1 MRLAGRGTMTPAA
14 TPTPAVPAESGSDG
28 NAKAAETVRKGATAV
43 GTAARRYGLAARN
56 AARQRRK
63 ARLDYVVV
71 PIEGPLAERDARPRP
86 FPLNRLPFL
95 ARRPVSLA
103 ELRRRVDA
111 LAADPRVRG
120 VVFHLRQQSL
130 GLAGAEALRAIFAR
144 ARRRGLETVAYLT
157 EVSLASYFAATACD
171 RVVALPAGEFNA
183 LGLHL
188 SATFLR
194 DTFARAGLR
203 FEVVA
208 VSPYK
213 AAGDSL
219 TRRDMSPEHRQNL
232 DWLLDDL
239 YAHVVGKLSADRG
252 MTPERVRGLLNSA
265 PFDLQ
270 HAVEVGLINA
280 TLFED
285 ELGDYLGSGDEP
297 VAVVTWESAASRLVV
312 PFRPRPERVIA
323 VLTVAGMIVEGSG
336 RRPPPLPI
344 PAPALAGSR
353 SVVQALR
360 QAAVDKRVAAIVL
373 AIDSPGG
380 SERAC
385 AAIAHEVK
393 RVRTLKPVVAYLGA
407 TAASG
412 GYYVA
417 APCNAIITQATTITG
432 SIGVLVV
439 RAVLGGVYDW
449 LGAATVELSRG
460 QSASLYQTVQ
470 PWNERQRQQVGRML
484 VTTYDRFKEVVST
497 GRRFD
502 SAQLDDIAQGRVWT
516 GRQAVAQ
523 GLADC
528 LGDLTT
534 AVEYA
539 RTLAHLPD
547 DLDPEVVDVRPRA
560 PELLPETADEA
571 SALHRLGLGWIMQA
585 ERSEAAAW
593 LEALA
598 APVTGSGQ
606 ALTVA
611 PWLIRIRC

>member
-1 MRLAGRGTMTPAA
+1 MGFAGRGSMVQGATPAA
-14 TPTPAVPAESGSDG
+14 SAEAGSERNG
-28 NAKAAETVRKGATAV
+28 TAAGTVRKSAVAV
-43 GTAARRYGLAARN
+43 GTAARRYGLAVRN

-95 ARRPVSLA
+95 ARWPVSLA
-103 ELRRRVDA
+103 ELRRRVDT

-120 VVFHLRQQSL
+120 AVFHLRQQSL
-130 GLAGAEALRAIFAR
+130 GLAGAEALRGIFAR
-144 ARRRGLETVAYLT
+144 AKRRGLETVAYLN

-239 YAHVVGKLSADRG
+239 YAHVVGTLAADRSL
-252 MTPERVRGLLNSA
+252 TPERVRALLNGA

-270 HAVEVGLINA
+270 HAVKVGLLDA
-280 TLFED
+280 TRFED
-285 ELGDYLGSGDEP
+285 ELGDYLGGDGKP
-297 VAVVTWESAASRLVV
+297 AAVVTWESAAARLVV
-312 PFRPRPERVIA
+312 PFRPRPERAIA
-323 VLTVAGMIVEGSG
+323 VLTVAGMIVEGTG
-336 RRPPPLPI
+336 RRPPPLPL

-360 QAAVDKRVAAIVL
+360 QAAADKRVAAIVL

-385 AAIAHEVK
+385 AAIAHEVQ
-393 RVRTLKPVVAYLGA
+393 RVRALKPVVAYLGT

-460 QSASLYQTVQ
+460 QSAGLYQTVQ

-484 VTTYDRFKEVVST
+484 GTAYDRFKAVVGA

-502 SAQLDDIAQGRVWT
+502 STRLDDLAQGRVWT

-539 RTLAHLPD
+539 RTLARLPD

-571 SALHRLGLGWIMQA
+571 TALHRLGLGGMMPA
-585 ERSEAAAW
+585 EWSEATAW
-593 LEALA
+593 LAALA
-598 APVTGSGQ
+598 APVTGGSQ
-606 ALTVA
+606 VLTVA

>member
-1 MRLAGRGTMTPAA
+1 MRLVGRGNVTLAAPPAPAA
-14 TPTPAVPAESGSDG
+14 
-28 NAKAAETVRKGATAV
+28 AAEAGDAGGGQAAATVRKGTVAV

-71 PIEGPLAERDARPRP
+71 PIDGPLAERDARPRP

-103 ELRRRVDA
+103 ELRRRVDT

-120 VVFHLRQQSL
+120 VVFHLRQPPP
-130 GLAGAEALRAIFAR
+130 GLAGAEALRGIFAR
-144 ARRRGLETVAYLT
+144 AKRRGLETVAYLT

-171 RVVALPAGEFNA
+171 RVVAVPAGEFNA

-194 DTFARAGLR
+194 DTLARAGLR

-219 TRRDMSPEHRQNL
+219 TRRDMSPEHRRNL

-239 YAHVVGKLSADRG
+239 YAHVVGTLAADRG
-252 MTPERVRGLLNSA
+252 LTPEQLRALLNSA

-285 ELGDYLGSGDEP
+285 ELGAYLGSDSAP
-297 VAVVTWESAASRLVV
+297 AAVVTWESAVSRLLV

-323 VLTVAGMIVEGSG
+323 VVTVTGMIVEGPG
-336 RRPPPLPI
+336 RRPPPLPL

-360 QAAVDKRVAAIVL
+360 QAATDKRVAAIVL

-380 SERAC
+380 AERAC
-385 AAIAHEVK
+385 AAIAHEVQ
-393 RVRTLKPVVAYLGA
+393 RVRALKPVVAYLGA

-417 APCNAIITQATTITG
+417 APCNATVTQATTITG
-432 SIGVLVV
+432 SIGVLLV
-439 RAVLGGVYDW
+439 RAVLGGVYDR

-470 PWNERQRQQVGRML
+470 PWNERQRQQVGRL
-484 VTTYDRFKEVVST
+484 LSTAYDRFKQVVST

-502 SAQLDDIAQGRVWT
+502 SAQLDDVAQGRVWT

-539 RTLAHLPD
+539 RTLARLPD
-547 DLDPEVVDVRPRA
+547 DRDPEVVDIRPRA
-560 PELLPETADEA
+560 PELLPETAEAA
-571 SALHRLGLGWIMQA
+571 SALHRLGLGWIMPT
-585 ERSEAAAW
+585 ERSEVVAW
-593 LEALA
+593 LMALA
-598 APVTGSGQ
+598 APVTGTGQ

-611 PWLIRIRC
+611 PWLIRIRG

>member
-1 MRLAGRGTMTPAA
+1 MRLAGGGAATPAA
-14 TPTPAVPAESGSDG
+14 SVEAESAG
-28 NAKAAETVRKGATAV
+28 NGTAAETVRKGAAAV

-63 ARLDYVVV
+63 ARLDYVLV
-71 PIEGPLAERDARPRP
+71 PIEGPLAERDERPRP

-95 ARRPVSLA
+95 ARRPMSLA
-103 ELRRRVDA
+103 ELRRRVDT

-120 VVFHLRQQSL
+120 VVFHLRQPPS
-130 GLAGAEALRAIFAR
+130 GLAGAEALRAVFAR
-144 ARRRGLETVAYLT
+144 ARRQGLETVAYLT

-171 RVVALPAGEFNA
+171 RVVAVPAGEFNA

-239 YAHVVGKLSADRG
+239 YGYVVGTLAADRG
-252 MTPERVRGLLNSA
+252 LTPERVRALLNSA
-265 PFDLQ
+265 PFDVQ
-270 HAVEVGLINA
+270 HAIEVGLLDAI
-280 TLFED
+280 LFED
-285 ELGDYLGSGDEP
+285 ELGDYLGSDGEP
-297 VAVVTWESAASRLVV
+297 AAVVTWERAAARLVV

-323 VLTVAGMIVEGSG
+323 VLTVAGMIVEGAS
-336 RRPPPLPI
+336 RRPPPLPL
-344 PAPALAGSR
+344 PALALAGSR

-360 QAAVDKRVAAIVL
+360 QAAADKRVAAIVL

-385 AAIAHEVK
+385 AAIAHEVR
-393 RVRTLKPVVAYLGA
+393 RVRATKPVVAYLGA

-432 SIGVLVV
+432 SIGVLLV
-439 RAVLGGVYDW
+439 RAVLGGVYDR
-449 LGAATVELSRG
+449 LGAATVELNRG

-470 PWNERQRQQVGRML
+470 PWNERQREQVGRML
-484 VTTYDRFKEVVST
+484 GTAYDRFKDVVGT

-502 SAQLDDIAQGRVWT
+502 SGRLDDLAQGRVWT

-539 RTLAHLPD
+539 RILARLPD
-547 DLDPEVVDVRPRA
+547 DHDPEVVDVRARA

-571 SALHRLGLGWIMQA
+571 SALHRLGLGWLMQT

-593 LEALA
+593 LAALA
-598 APVTGSGQ
+598 APVTGTGQ
-606 ALTVA
+606 ALTVT

>member
-1 MRLAGRGTMTPAA
+1 MGFAGGGSMGQGARPTRAASAEAGSERNGT
-14 TPTPAVPAESGSDG
+14 
-28 NAKAAETVRKGATAV
+28 AAETVRKGTVAV
-43 GTAARRYGLAARN
+43 GTAARRYSLAARN

-63 ARLDYVVV
+63 ARLDYVLV
-71 PIEGPLAERDARPRP
+71 PIDGPLAERDARPRP

-103 ELRRRVDA
+103 ELRRRVDT

-120 VVFHLRQQSL
+120 VVFHLRQPPP
-130 GLAGAEALRAIFAR
+130 GLAGAEALRAVFAR
-144 ARRRGLETVAYLT
+144 AKRRGLETVAYLN
-157 EVSLASYFAATACD
+157 EVNLASYFAATACD

-219 TRRDMSPEHRQNL
+219 TRRDMSPEQRQNL

-239 YAHVVGKLSADRG
+239 YGHVVGTLAADRSL
-252 MTPERVRGLLNSA
+252 TPERVRALLNQA
-265 PFDLQ
+265 PFDVQ
-270 HAVEVGLINA
+270 HAVEAGLLDG
-280 TLFED
+280 TRFED
-285 ELGDYLGSGDEP
+285 ELGDYLGSEGKP
-297 VAVVTWESAASRLVV
+297 AAVVTWESAAAQLIV

-323 VLTVAGMIVEGSG
+323 VLTVAGMIVEGAG
-336 RRPPPLPI
+336 RRPPPLPL

-360 QAAVDKRVAAIVL
+360 QAATDKRVAAIVL

-385 AAIAHEVK
+385 AAIAHEVQ
-393 RVRTLKPVVAYLGA
+393 RVRALKPVVAYLGA

-432 SIGVLVV
+432 SIGVLLV

-460 QSASLYQTVQ
+460 QSAGLYQTAQ

-484 VTTYDRFKEVVST
+484 GTTYDRFKAVVGT

-502 SAQLDDIAQGRVWT
+502 SARLDDLAQGRVWT

-539 RTLAHLPD
+539 RTLARLPD

-571 SALHRLGLGWIMQA
+571 SALHHLGLGRMMPA
-585 ERSEAAAW
+585 EWSEAAAW
-593 LEALA
+593 LAALA
-598 APVTGSGQ
+598 APVTGGGQ
-606 ALTVA
+606 ALTVT

>member
-1 MRLAGRGTMTPAA
+1 MRLAGRGSMVQGA
-14 TPTPAVPAESGSDG
+14 TPTRAASAEAGRERNG
-28 NAKAAETVRKGATAV
+28 TAAATVRKGTVAV

-71 PIEGPLAERDARPRP
+71 PIDGPLAERDARPRP

-103 ELRRRVDA
+103 ELRRRVDT

-120 VVFHLRQQSL
+120 VVFHLRQPPP
-130 GLAGAEALRAIFAR
+130 GLAGAEALRAVFAR
-144 ARRRGLETVAYLT
+144 AKRRGLETVAYLN

-239 YAHVVGKLSADRG
+239 YAHVVGTLAADRG
-252 MTPERVRGLLNSA
+252 LTPERVRALLNGA

-270 HAVEVGLINA
+270 HAVEAGLLDA
-280 TLFED
+280 TRFED
-285 ELGDYLGSGDEP
+285 QLGDYLGSDGKP
-297 VAVVTWESAASRLVV
+297 AAVITWESAAARLVV

-323 VLTVAGMIVEGSG
+323 VLTVAGMIVEGAG
-336 RRPPPLPI
+336 RRPPPLPL

-360 QAAVDKRVAAIVL
+360 QAAADKRVAAIVL

-385 AAIAHEVK
+385 AAIAHEVQ
-393 RVRTLKPVVAYLGA
+393 RVRALKPVVAYLGA

-432 SIGVLVV
+432 SIGVLLV
-439 RAVLGGVYDW
+439 RAVLGGLYDW

-460 QSASLYQTVQ
+460 QSAGLYQTAQ
-470 PWNERQRQQVGRML
+470 PWNEHQRQQVGRML
-484 VTTYDRFKEVVST
+484 GTAYDRFKAVVGT

-502 SAQLDDIAQGRVWT
+502 SARLDDLAQGRVWT

-539 RTLAHLPD
+539 RTLARLPD
-547 DLDPEVVDVRPRA
+547 DLDPEVVDVRPRS

-571 SALHRLGLGWIMQA
+571 SALHHLGLGRMMPA

-593 LEALA
+593 LAALA
-598 APVTGSGQ
+598 APVTGGGQ
-606 ALTVA
+606 ALTVT